1 MGSGTHLKSIF
12 SQCNSPLTRA
22 KFPGLKLIQDELRQS
37 GKLSS
42 GLIRIWNSF
51 QISWMPPELKND
63 CLRAITALSSKARIC
78 FIGEVHL
85 TACHTI
91 SKEAHCLDYLGRGL
105 NMMYFHLRGLH
116 RFQDCSSHVHSVQC
130 QKMCRKNMQG
140 EYIKDRQVL
149 TMNCL
154 KHEQTVRATLLTLAC
169 WVTHSLV

>member
-1 MGSGTHLKSIF
+1 MIWNGNHCMGSGTHLKSIF

-116 RFQDCSSHVHSVQC
+116 RFQDCSSHVHSVQYLA
-130 QKMCRKNMQG
+130 KNVP
-140 EYIKDRQVL
+140 KNV
-149 TMNCL
+149 
-154 KHEQTVRATLLTLAC
+154 
-169 WVTHSLV
+169 